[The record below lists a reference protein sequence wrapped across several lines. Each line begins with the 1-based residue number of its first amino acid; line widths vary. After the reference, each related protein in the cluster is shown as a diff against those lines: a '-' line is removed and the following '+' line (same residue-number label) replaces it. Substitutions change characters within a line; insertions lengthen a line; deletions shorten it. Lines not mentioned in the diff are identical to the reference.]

1 MRFTRTLIPTL
12 RDDPANADVASQRL
26 LLRAGFLRQLN
37 AGIFTWLPLGF
48 RVLQKVEAIVREE
61 MQRID
66 AQEIL
71 MPFVQPA
78 DLWQESGRWEEMGAE
93 LLRIQDRHERDF
105 CLSPTHE
112 EIVTDL
118 FRNNV
123 RSYKE
128 LPSTYFHM
136 HTKFRDE
143 VRPRFGLMRAREFVM
158 KDAYSF
164 HLEEDTL
171 DSTYWDMYQAYT
183 RILERIG
190 LEFRS
195 VEADNGLIGGSSSHE
210 FQVLAESGEDVL
222 AFSDVGDYAANLERA
237 EALEPANRGAPTSDL
252 EKVHTPDARS
262 IDDVA
267 ELLNVKPQQCIKTL
281 VVEGDSQL
289 VGLVL
294 RGDHELNELK
304 AVKLPRIAAP
314 LRFASPERI
323 AESLSCGVG
332 SLGPVGLSIPFYV
345 DRDAA
350 ALADFVCGANE
361 DDIHFVGVNWDRD
374 ARAENVEDL
383 RNVVEGD
390 RDPEGKGQI
399 RLQRGIEVGHIFK
412 LGQKYSEAMRVS
424 IQQQDGQG
432 IAPYM
437 GCYGFGV
444 TRTVAAAVEQCHDE
458 KGILWPESIAPAQV
472 HLISVGAD
480 RSPEVSEAADKFYMK
495 CIDAGIE
502 ILYDDRAERP
512 GVKFADAEL
521 IGIPHRVVIGSRALK
536 EKLLEY
542 TFQRNETDKLSE
554 ESILGKF

>member
-252 EKVHTPDARS
+252 EKVHTPDVRT
-262 IDDVA
+262 IDEVA

-281 VVEGDSQL
+281 VVEGDSGL

-323 AESLSCGVG
+323 AESLPCGVG
-332 SLGPVGLSIPFYV
+332 SLGPVGLSIPYYV

-361 DDIHFVGVNWDRD
+361 DDFHFVGVNWDRD
-374 ARAENVEDL
+374 SKAEYIEDL

-480 RSPEVSEAADKFYMK
+480 RSPEVGEAADKFYMK

-536 EKLLEY
+536 EKLFEY